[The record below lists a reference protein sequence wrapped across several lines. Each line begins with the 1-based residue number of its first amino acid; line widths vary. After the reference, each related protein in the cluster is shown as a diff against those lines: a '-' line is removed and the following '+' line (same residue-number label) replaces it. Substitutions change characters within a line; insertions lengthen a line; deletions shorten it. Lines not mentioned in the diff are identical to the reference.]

1 MRTYYVA
8 GVPYSDELFHHGIKG
23 QRWGIRRYQ
32 NEDGTLTDAG
42 RKKYDKAYEYGH
54 RAFQKDYNPDAQYR
68 LSNIPKKSIKKQ
80 IDAIRGNASNKYE
93 WNKLNRDTVFS
104 WSKLNRYSKIARFFN
119 TKSYR
124 SAKKENS
131 EMIKKR
137 DEARR
142 KIVETSFV
150 QAYDLA
156 TRMNKKDRDAAM
168 AYVYSVLG
176 DRKGKD
182 FITEIR

>member
-1 MRTYYVA
+1 MSIYYVF
-8 GVPYSDELFHHGIKG
+8 GVPYSDELYHHGIKG
-23 QRWGIRRYQ
+23 QKWGIRRYQ

-42 RKKYDKAYEYGH
+42 RKKYDKAYEYGR
-54 RAFQKDYNPDAQYR
+54 RAFLKDYNPSAQYR
-68 LSNIPKKSIKKQ
+68 LSNIPKKSIIKQ
-80 IDAIRGNASNKYE
+80 IDAIRGNARNKYE
-93 WNKLNRDTVFS
+93 WNKLDRDAILS
-104 WSKLNRYSKIARFFN
+104 WSKLSRHSKIDRFFN

-124 SAKKENS
+124 SAKKEHS
-131 EMIKKR
+131 EIRKKM
-137 DEARR
+137 DEAHR

-176 DRKGKD
+176 DRKG
-182 FITEIR
+182 I